1 MQKLK
6 QQAEAVSHK
15 IEAEKAL
22 MSKKPELPKDSKI
35 DIKALMEYSDK
46 QVEKQTKSMDTK
58 SKESGDFSIETSKL
72 VEPEQVKQ
80 APVEAPKP
88 EPKAPETPKKEE
100 PKPAEKKEQTTGDFS
115 IVTDRLVAPDQVPS
129 APVAVAQKPADAP
142 KDAKKPA
149 EEKKSEQKNAT
160 SVAQNTTQAAQTVD
174 LDKAKLEK
182 EVVANQKAKE
192 STLDGGIE
200 IETSSLDFDSTPSAG
215 PIKVG
220 LAQYANVDEF
230 GLV

>member
-1 MQKLK
+1 M
-6 QQAEAVSHK
+6 
-15 IEAEKAL
+15 
-22 MSKKPELPKDSKI
+22 
-35 DIKALMEYSDK
+35 
-46 QVEKQTKSMDTK
+46 
-58 SKESGDFSIETSKL
+58 
-72 VEPEQVKQ
+72 
-80 APVEAPKP
+80 
-88 EPKAPETPKKEE
+88 
-100 PKPAEKKEQTTGDFS
+100 
-115 IVTDRLVAPDQVPS
+115 
-129 APVAVAQKPADAP
+129 AQKPADAP

-160 SVAQNTTQAAQTVD
+160 SVSQNTTQAAQAVE

-182 EVVANQKAKE
+182 EVVADQKAKD

-200 IETSSLDFDSTPSAG
+200 IETSSLDFDNTPSAG